1 MTHLPIQ
8 IVDEND
14 KPINQAS
21 IIEAHEKGLIH
32 RVVRIMVEDGKGNI
46 LLQKRSKHMLRW
58 PNCWDNSAAGHVDAS
73 EDYLTAAKRELF
85 EEIGIKAHQL
95 VEMGTYYTDTKY
107 QGYILRRF
115 NRVYRVYIEETP
127 TQLDPNEVKEVE
139 WFTLDEV
146 KSLIKDVPIEV
157 TDGLQDVVARYY

>member
-14 KPINQAS
+14 RPINQTS

-58 PNCWDNSAAGHVDAS
+58 PNCWDNSAAGHVDAG

-85 EEIGIKAHQL
+85 EEIGIQ
-95 VEMGTYYTDTKY
+95 TDKLEEIGAYFTDAMYKDS
-107 QGYILRRF
+107 ILKRF
-115 NRVYRVYIEETP
+115 NKVYKIIVEETP
-127 TQLDPNEVKEVE
+127 KNLQKEEVSEVE
-139 WFTLDEV
+139 WFSLDDV
-146 KSLIKDVPIEV
+146 RKLIKDKPDQV
-157 TDGLQDVVARYY
+157 TDGLQDVISRYY